1 MSLTFY
7 ELFIYNFMQ
16 TDPNPSNFFYDVD
29 KDRLNLIDFGA
40 ARSYD
45 KNFIDYYWQVIKGAV

>member
-1 MSLTFY
+1 
-7 ELFIYNFMQ
+7 MQ

-29 KDRLNLIDFGA
+29 TDKLNLIDFGA

-45 KNFIDYYWQVIKGAV
+45 QDFIDYYWQVIKGSVENNEELIW